1 MEDMVLFMWP
11 LINIF
16 WTFGNGFL
24 GITSGARPAD
34 HILKYIQALGGLE
47 FKIECVITSKRVR
60 R

>member
-1 MEDMVLFMWP
+1 MILFMWP

-34 HILKYIQALGGLE
+34 HILKYIQALVGLSLRLS
-47 FKIECVITSKRVR
+47 VITSKRVR